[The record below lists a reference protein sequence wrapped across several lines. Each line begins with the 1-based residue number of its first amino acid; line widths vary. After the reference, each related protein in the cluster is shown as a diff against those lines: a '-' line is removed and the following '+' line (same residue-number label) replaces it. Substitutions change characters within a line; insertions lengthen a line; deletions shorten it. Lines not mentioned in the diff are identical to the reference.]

1 MCPRLRDL
9 IWQLRG
15 LLTRIQSREGSTR
28 GGAVSRETFRGLWNI
43 LGWTTFIQQGKNC
56 IYGWEEQGAILA
68 GGHGTGSLVGIKG
81 WRTGDQEIPG
91 ILLHGGGAISKSI
104 SKKGR
109 ADANEA
115 FADRTF
121 CRASANDPGKRP
133 ARKGRLGAADRRRI
147 HRASVV

>member
-68 GGHGTGSLVGIKG
+68 GGHGTGSLVAM
-81 WRTGDQEIPG
+81 
-91 ILLHGGGAISKSI
+91 L
-104 SKKGR
+104 
-109 ADANEA
+109 
-115 FADRTF
+115 
-121 CRASANDPGKRP
+121 SA
-133 ARKGRLGAADRRRI
+133 GAATFEIIKADIRSSHGKKELFFHHIITQYGIPRQVI
-147 HRASVV
+147 SDQDT